1 MKLLRRWA
9 FVNGCA
15 LAVGIASLFVYD
27 LPAKMAAE
35 PSLAN
40 YLPNFFLAGVIW
52 LILAII
58 RFVAT
63 PRDYRN

>member
-1 MKLLRRWA
+1 MRLLRSWA
-9 FVNGCA
+9 FVNSCA

-40 YLPNFFLAGVIW
+40 YLSNFFLAGVIR

-63 PRDYRN
+63 PQDYRN